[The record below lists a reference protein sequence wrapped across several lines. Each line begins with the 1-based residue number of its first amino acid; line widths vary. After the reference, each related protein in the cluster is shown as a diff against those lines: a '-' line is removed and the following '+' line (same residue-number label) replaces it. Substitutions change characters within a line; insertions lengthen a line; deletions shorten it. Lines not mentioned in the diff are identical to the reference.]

1 MEFTRLK
8 SVQRDTWVEQRFG
21 LDKQALEGFS
31 SHQRVVVIVFQ
42 DRLPPKL
49 VILREGDVLKLQHTA
64 LAVYDRA
71 FGWVE

>member
-1 MEFTRLK
+1 MKFVRLN
-8 SVQRDTWVEQRFG
+8 SVQRDIWVEQRFG

-31 SHQRVVVIVFQ
+31 SHQRVVAIVFQ

-49 VILREGDVLKLQHTA
+49 VILRGGDVVKLQHTA

-71 FGWVE
+71 FGWME